1 MRMREADG
9 LANER
14 LVSFPSARPGLGNPG
29 TLPYVHGTGTANGT
43 VGCGLLWCL
52 VGVPFVGE
60 GLIMLRLT
68 RWKGAAQEGSWF
80 GC

>member
-43 VGCGLLWCL
+43 V
-52 VGVPFVGE
+52 
-60 GLIMLRLT
+60 
-68 RWKGAAQEGSWF
+68 KGAVYF
-80 GC
+80 GVWWGCRLWVRG